1 MIIHTRIKD
10 NKITIPDQLI
20 EKYGITEDKLVI
32 LMDVGNGILIK
43 PTSYKVPKEVIVKE
57 KSSVENDIEAIISEI
72 IKQQQE
78 EKVKETIVK

>member
-10 NKITIPDQLI
+10 NKITIPNELI
-20 EKYGITEDKLVI
+20 EKYGITEDKMVI

-43 PTSYKVPKEVIVKE
+43 PTSYTVPKEPTLKE

-72 IKQQQE
+72 IKQQQG

>member
-10 NKITIPDQLI
+10 NKITIPNELI
-20 EKYGITEDKLVI
+20 EKYGITEDKMVI

-43 PTSYKVPKEVIVKE
+43 PTSYTVPKETPLKE

-72 IKQQQE
+72 IKQQQG